1 MNNIGVLSVSTT
13 LISSAADQCQPD
25 DESSRPKEF
34 HILAPPGSN
43 AGGGKDDCEGD
54 SPVEEKDSPVEERDS
69 PVEEKDSPVEE
80 GDSPVE
86 EKDSPVDERDSPV
99 EEKDSPVEER
109 DSPVEYE
116 DNQSSSEVIGECLNG
131 ACIKA
136 LFCEPLSLFYCR
148 PCSHIWW

>member
-13 LISSAADQCQPD
+13 LISSAADQYQPD

-34 HILAPPGSN
+34 HILAPHGSN
-43 AGGGKDDCEGD
+43 AGGEKDDCEGD
-54 SPVEEKDSPVEERDS
+54 SPVEEKDSPVK
-69 PVEEKDSPVEE
+69 EK
-80 GDSPVE
+80 
-86 EKDSPVDERDSPV
+86 
-99 EEKDSPVEER
+99 

-116 DNQSSSEVIGECLNG
+116 DNQSNNEVIGECLNG